1 MNFSLA
7 RCGTKAQSLTNKEG
21 TQVFL
26 FQRYLLSEVVS
37 WGNHAFNLLSHSS
50 TDLGRACQS
59 PGLFWTLRFT
69 TKIPAEGT
77 YPGRKLERLESFNPI
92 PEKTGLVPVHQ
103 IQNDVMTCF
112 SFFFFFGPETLFQS
126 LITYLIHQLTSQDI
140 SLFTKSNPFLGFLDI
155 RRMESPGYPLSRL
168 NIDTLSSA
176 QALHGDHCERSA
188 DLDTCT
194 LVCLKTCCH
203 SSVFP
208 PLTV

>member
-50 TDLGRACQS
+50 TDLRRACQS

-112 SFFFFFGPETLFQS
+112 SFFFFFWSRNPVPKPNHIPYS
-126 LITYLIHQLTSQDI
+126 PAYLLGHKPVYKV
-140 SLFTKSNPFLGFLDI
+140 KSFLGISGHQEDGKPWL
-155 RRMESPGYPLSRL
+155 P
-168 NIDTLSSA
+168 T
-176 QALHGDHCERSA
+176 
-188 DLDTCT
+188 
-194 LVCLKTCCH
+194 LKTEH
-203 SSVFP
+203 RYLVISIGP
-208 PLTV
+208 PW